1 MLAFDRPASVRWRIT
16 RLPWF
21 PVTTALAS
29 VVAVLAVGKLAMNWL
44 DVYLVFFGEQP
55 EIDLANIAAY
65 RVWGAIALAALL
77 CGALAHMLNPDRRM
91 LGTFWQGL
99 LIVVGTAMVVLCYIP
114 GAVDLPAPEQEKDG
128 YRAPPCYSGGD
139 NDECVGG

>member
-29 VVAVLAVGKLAMNWL
+29 IVAVLAVGKLAMNWL

-55 EIDLANIAAY
+55 EIDPANVTAY
-65 RVWGAIALAALL
+65 RIWGAIALAALL
-77 CGALAHMLNPDRRM
+77 CGALAHMFNPDRRM
-91 LGTFWQGL
+91 LGAIWQVL
-99 LIVVGTAMVVLCYIP
+99 LVLVGTAMVLLSYIP
-114 GAVDLPAPEQEKDG
+114 GAVDLPAPEQEDG
-128 YRAPPCYSGGD
+128 YHAPPCCSGGD